1 MTSFDHFDSAP
12 FFCTTS
18 ISTKVESRNTIPR
31 STIMT
36 FVDDETDTHK
46 IKEQSTNHYCGQVRY
61 IGYPNKT
68 DPVWSGLDNDMHG
81 RKPRPHKVFPSSNN
95 NYTRQNAELSIFVL
109 FGSNHRRVCRCYV
122 YIPIRSFSCINTDD
136 VCSTTTTTKRTR
148 RVSLYVTMPSRF
160 ILLKPIITR
169 SITTICYFAVILLSI
184 VYLVL
189 YNRCSPVHW
198 MAIFVRYNKLSK
210 FVLRLFYSPHYWL
223 ILHYTTIMT
232 SFSGCCCYCCC
243 CRY

>member
-1 MTSFDHFDSAP
+1 
-12 FFCTTS
+12 
-18 ISTKVESRNTIPR
+18 
-31 STIMT
+31 
-36 FVDDETDTHK
+36 
-46 IKEQSTNHYCGQVRY
+46 
-61 IGYPNKT
+61 
-68 DPVWSGLDNDMHG
+68 MHG

-243 CRY
+243 CRYWSEATSRLGCDSSTNTDVQRIKKTRKRFINCLFNYSCSLLWFIFHYYMLVCLLFMCYMQPI